1 MKHWHHAVPVALA
14 VGIADLL
21 AGCGGGHTASPAS
34 SPTVSVEMK
43 AMGFAPS
50 TIEVHAGQLVKF
62 RFHNAATVVHEALI
76 GDGQAQDAHD
86 KTMAQMGGMAGM
98 NHNDEVQV
106 QPGGDAEL
114 SYHFDRPG
122 TLVIGCHEPGHYAA
136 GMRATIEVR

>member
-43 AMGFAPS
+43 GVGFSPA
-50 TIEVHAGQLVKF
+50 TIEGHAGRVVKVP
-62 RFHNAATVVHEALI
+62 FHTAATVVHEALI

-86 KTMAQMGGMAGM
+86 KDMAQMGGMAGM

-114 SYHFDRPG
+114 SHHFDRHG
-122 TLVIGCHEPGHYAA
+122 T
-136 GMRATIEVR
+136 RATGCP